1 VGAVLIR
8 LSQGFT
14 LIEVL
19 IVVAIIIVL
28 AAMLMPV
35 FEVATK
41 RAEATSCLMNVRHIG
56 MAAALYTEDNDD
68 RLLPACASGAP
79 PGYLG
84 IGWGLTVQP
93 YLRNEAIL
101 VCPSDPKPTV
111 AVATYGLKHSY
122 GINFEL
128 TFVGGYNNSVLCLG
142 DINNETQTIM
152 FFDISSR
159 LRRLGISYPHDGT
172 APVATRHRD
181 GANFV
186 FVDGHAKWFRV
197 EQTTTPQNLWS
208 PQ

>member
-1 VGAVLIR
+1 MGAVLVR

-68 RLLPACASGAP
+68 RLLPARVCGAP
-79 PGYLG
+79 PGYTG

-101 VCPSDPKPTV
+101 VCPSDPNPTV
-111 AVATYGLKHSY
+111 AAGIYGLKRSY
-122 GINFEL
+122 GINYEL
-128 TFVGGYNNSVLCLG
+128 TLVGGYNNSSLKLG
-142 DINNETQTIM
+142 DISKETQTIM
-152 FFDISSR
+152 FFDIRSP
-159 LRRLGISYPHDGT
+159 LRRLGISYPYDGT
-172 APVATRHRD
+172 AALGARHRE

-186 FVDGHAKWFRV
+186 FVDGHAKWYRA

-208 PQ
+208 P